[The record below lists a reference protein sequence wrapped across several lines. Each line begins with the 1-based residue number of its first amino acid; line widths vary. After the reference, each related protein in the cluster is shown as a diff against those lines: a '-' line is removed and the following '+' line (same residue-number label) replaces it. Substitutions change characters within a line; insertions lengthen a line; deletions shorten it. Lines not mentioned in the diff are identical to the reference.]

1 MQSVK
6 YPADGLCHSSIAQE
20 EANARVLEKKPQEA
34 ACGKHAVTVDWNN
47 QANKHNLNQVC
58 MQLSKSHAFKMHQVN
73 WLHGMLQEN
82 LSEANVADL
91 CMSIVCKVLLGTNSY
106 M

>member
-1 MQSVK
+1 MHKYFTILTEVQSVK

-47 QANKHNLNQVC
+47 HAYKYNFNQVYTC
-58 MQLSKSHAFKMHQVN
+58 SFQNYTLSKGTNQVN
-73 WLHGMLQEN
+73 WLHGLLQEN
-82 LSEANVADL
+82 HQL
-91 CMSIVCKVLLGTNSY
+91 
-106 M
+106 